1 MKPHKRSIRDF
12 FSPAPPQTNIHPPAP
27 SQTAPVP
34 PTTSRR
40 ITSNG
45 TEVVLNSDS
54 DDDSLPDL
62 DFGVTA
68 PKPNPPKT
76 ATITTRYKRTSDNDE
91 DGLRIPTKKARD
103 DKKKFD
109 TLVQTAQKN
118 LETERKIQEHKA
130 VLNKAVEEP
139 VTMRITINE
148 ETLGQAVQDDDD
160 DPHKAHRLLQAMQR
174 TNATQMETVFYFFEH
189 DVDTIPMQTKFPI
202 NVLPQH
208 RWASN
213 FQRPD
218 TRDQAFMT
226 GFAQHVFRIQELPK
240 ELASW
245 MIDQICYNQNE
256 ALNCK
261 YLEILEAHHAH
272 LHDLL
277 DSQRLD
283 AIFKSIGTNI
293 TQLESNT
300 QLLPQSVPQSE
311 IKTFIPPFLKPIT
324 RLLTRAAPWLKTAT
338 RSHALYLLCHVCLD
352 TRVTADFDVLYAV
365 QDSMEAII
373 CNFTDN
379 NKLISGVG
387 GPPPQDDVPFLIAS
401 QLNTIMPQLLTK
413 ITHPV
418 LQRNLTCALPA
429 KCPLTAYL
437 QRHLA
442 LSFLLHPTP
451 VSTSLADHTAHN
463 LVLDHVANS
472 PDFFINKST
481 DYGRLAARLA
491 LLDIAIGPGLLA
503 VPYQPLSS
511 SAPSEAGSSPIQ
523 APVPASSEVRQFNEQ
538 IDALAQQIKL
548 LGNSIVEAGAVVDI
562 AILETKNS
570 VERMCARLEHASRI
584 GGKKIHDVFGNDE
597 EDSQL
602 RLSKF
607 FKKTHK
613 PSPSAPSRGIFKQ
626 NEESDLDL
634 VDAAQT

>member
-1 MKPHKRSIRDF
+1 MGMIQYDAMATARATWTAATDKMQGKPAGKQEGKRGQRAQLLRQRCGKGREGKHTPHALARPAATG
-12 FSPAPPQTNIHPPAP
+12 SPKSTSGATSPLVSGGPPCDLTVRSTRTNDGRQAM
-27 SQTAPVP
+27 AFGDAWPVLA
-34 PTTSRR
+34 RR
-40 ITSNG
+40 PQWDERVTDNG

-62 DFGVTA
+62 DFGITA
-68 PKPNPPKT
+68 PKPSPPKT
-76 ATITTRYKRTSDNDE
+76 ATITTRYKRTSDNDN

-103 DKKKFD
+103 DKRKFD
-109 TLVQTAQKN
+109 ALVQTAQKN

-130 VLNKAVEEP
+130 VLNKAVQEP
-139 VTMRITINE
+139 VTTRITINE

-174 TNATQMETVFYFFEH
+174 TNATQMESVFYFFEH
-189 DVDTIPMQTKFPI
+189 DVDTVPVQKKFPV
-202 NVLPQH
+202 NLLPQR
-208 RWASN
+208 RWAST

-218 TRDQAFMT
+218 TRDQAFMA
-226 GFAQHVFRIQELPK
+226 GLAQHIFRVQNLPK

-245 MIDQICYNQNE
+245 MIDQN
-256 ALNCK
+256 A
-261 YLEILEAHHAH
+261 
-272 LHDLL
+272 
-277 DSQRLD
+277 
-283 AIFKSIGTNI
+283 
-293 TQLESNT
+293 
-300 QLLPQSVPQSE
+300 
-311 IKTFIPPFLKPIT
+311 
-324 RLLTRAAPWLKTAT
+324 
-338 RSHALYLLCHVCLD
+338 
-352 TRVTADFDVLYAV
+352 
-365 QDSMEAII
+365 MEVII
-373 CNFTDN
+373 CNFADN
-379 NKLISGVG
+379 NKLISGVR

-401 QLNTIMPQLLTK
+401 QLNTMIPQLLTK

-451 VSTSLADHTAHN
+451 VSTSLVDGKAHD
-463 LVLDHVANS
+463 LVLDHIAKS
-472 PDFFINKST
+472 PDFFINKNT
-481 DYGRLAARLA
+481 DYGHLAARLA
-491 LLDIAIGPGLLA
+491 LLDVAIGPGLLA

-511 SAPSEAGSSPIQ
+511 SAPSEAGSSPVQ

-570 VERMCARLEHASRI
+570 VEQMCSRLEHSSRI
-584 GGKKIHDVFGNDE
+584 GGKKIHDVFGSDE

-613 PSPSAPSRGIFKQ
+613 PSRGIFKQ
-626 NEESDLDL
+626 SEDSDLDL
-634 VDAAQT
+634 VDATQT

>member
-1 MKPHKRSIRDF
+1 MKPHKKSIRDF
-12 FSPAPPQTNIHPPAP
+12 FSPAPPNNAHAAPPQTNIHTPAP
-27 SQTAPVP
+27 SQTAPVPVPVP

-62 DFGVTA
+62 DFGITA

-76 ATITTRYKRTSDNDE
+76 ATITTRCKRTSANDD

-118 LETERKIQEHKA
+118 LETERRIQEHKA

-139 VTMRITINE
+139 VTTRITINE

-189 DVDTIPMQTKFPI
+189 DVGTIPMQTKFPI
-202 NVLPQH
+202 NILPQH

-226 GFAQHVFRIQELPK
+226 GFAQHIFRVQELPK

-261 YLEILEAHHAH
+261 YLEILQAHHDH

-277 DSQRLD
+277 DAQRLD
-283 AIFKSIGTNI
+283 AIFKTIGTNI
-293 TQLESNT
+293 TQLEAKT
-300 QLLPQSVPQSE
+300 QLLPLSVPQSE
-311 IKTFIPPFLKPIT
+311 IKTFIPPFLKQIAG
-324 RLLTRAAPWLKTAT
+324 LLTQAATWLQTAT

-352 TRVTADFDVLYAV
+352 TRVTADFDILHAV
-365 QDSMEAII
+365 QDAMEAII
-373 CNFTDN
+373 CNFADN
-379 NKLISGVG
+379 KKLISG
-387 GPPPQDDVPFLIAS
+387 
-401 QLNTIMPQLLTK
+401 LNTIIPQLLTK
-413 ITHPV
+413 VTHPV

-429 KCPLTAYL
+429 MCPLTAYL

-442 LSFLLHPTP
+442 FSFLLHPTP
-451 VSTSLADHTAHN
+451 VSMSLADDKAHD
-463 LVLDHVANS
+463 LVLDHITKS
-472 PDFFINKST
+472 PDFFINKNT
-481 DYGRLAARLA
+481 DYGHLAARLA

-511 SAPSEAGSSPIQ
+511 SAPSEAGSSPIH

-570 VERMCARLEHASRI
+570 IERMCARLEHASRI
-584 GGKKIHDVFGNDE
+584 GGKKIHDVFGSDE

-607 FKKTHK
+607 FKKAHK
-613 PSPSAPSRGIFKQ
+613 SSPSAPSRGIFKQ
-626 NEESDLDL
+626 NEDSDLDL
-634 VDAAQT
+634 VDGTQT